1 MAQRD
6 WTVGTVLE
14 PDMFVGSD
22 VAKTSKHL
30 KNEGERDRLIAEN
43 HGWVEATH
51 LSGFKFDPT
60 NEAHLMAASKD
71 YVVKVHKNFPKVDYG
86 EMGRSGIN
94 ELIEKDF
101 STDGV
106 N

>member
-6 WTVGTVLE
+6 WTVGTRLE

-22 VAKTSKHL
+22 VAKTSRHL
-30 KNEGERDRLIAEN
+30 MNESDRDRLIEEN
-43 HGWVEATH
+43 NGWVDATH
-51 LSGFKFDPT
+51 LSGFRFDPT
-60 NEAHLMAASKD
+60 NEGHLMAASKD
-71 YVVKVHKNFPKVDYG
+71 YVAKVHKKFPKVDYG
-86 EMGRSGIN
+86 EMGRLGIS